1 MSEEITIYKRPDVTL
16 VREINLADRLRQAT
30 QELDSANYDIEY
42 HGGKFATAQAK
53 KINAEETIEILEA
66 MLNMKEIEKLEREP
80 IEDEEEEDED
90 EEDEDEDED
99 EDEEDEK
106 DDEEQF

>member
-1 MSEEITIYKRPDVTL
+1 MSEEIEIYKQPGVTL
-16 VREINLADRLRQAT
+16 AREINLADRLRQAK

-42 HGGKFATAQAK
+42 HGVKFATAQAK

-66 MLNMKEIEKLEREP
+66 MLDMKEIEKLEREP

-90 EEDEDEDED
+90 EEDKDDD
-99 EDEEDEK
+99 DKDDDEE